1 MSSHNSRPYFP
12 FRTAGPFLWPLGL
25 IGGLA
30 GGALALEGL
39 PVLRHVGALALAL
52 LLGLGLRW
60 VWRVPPTW
68 GTGVSWAA
76 KAFLR
81 FGIVLLGVRL
91 DLLLVWGAGGA
102 ILAISISV
110 VLCGL
115 IGISWLG
122 RRLGLDPVLAM
133 LIAVDSSICGG
144 SAVAAAAP
152 ALGARERDVA
162 LVVPLCSLLGTGL
175 MLGYTFAQQ
184 LWPVSELHYG
194 VMVGATLQEVAQVVA
209 AVTPFAGTVEAGMVA
224 KLSRVALLVPAVSVL
239 GWLWS
244 RRGGG
249 VARPTVWRRTR
260 GREPGRAVSENSPD
274 GVTTNP
280 SAHLAVHGEVKRG
293 HRHMEPR
300 DPLACGGE
308 APTAGS
314 EFFTREPRPAGKPQ
328 RPYFV
333 VGFFA
338 VSLANTILLHGWPE
352 ARGWVEAVDGV
363 VLLAAV
369 FTMAMAMAAMGLGT
383 DFSHLREN
391 GLRALA
397 CAVLGWAGLAA
408 LVALEIWA
416 FAA

>member
-25 IGGLA
+25 VGGLA
-30 GGALALEGL
+30 GGALVLEGL

-52 LLGLGLRW
+52 LLGLGLRC

-249 VARPTVWRRTR
+249 VARPIAWRRTR
-260 GREPGRAVSENSPD
+260 AREPRRAVSENSPD
-274 GVTTNP
+274 GVT
-280 SAHLAVHGEVKRG
+280 
-293 HRHMEPR
+293 
-300 DPLACGGE
+300 
-308 APTAGS
+308 
-314 EFFTREPRPAGKPQ
+314 REPRPAGKPK